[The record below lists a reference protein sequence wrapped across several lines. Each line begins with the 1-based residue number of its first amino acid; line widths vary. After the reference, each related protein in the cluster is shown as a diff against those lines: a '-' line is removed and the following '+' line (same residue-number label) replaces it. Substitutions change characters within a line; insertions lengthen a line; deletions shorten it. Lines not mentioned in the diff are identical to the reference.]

1 MIEEL
6 LKHASGRLL
15 VPIVVVIAGVT
26 LAKGLF
32 SLQRSRSADRRD
44 FLDVFQ
50 TWEGQSDL
58 WLSAAVR
65 HLFGNYLPPSLI
77 RQLMG
82 GRQPGR
88 ALLEV
93 SNAWDF
99 LDMDDETQELRWR
112 RRRFASAGFRKKLG
126 WFLTASY
133 FVLGSIGLYLAY
145 LTAFVGFNERS
156 TVIAWVYVALF
167 TFGAFFCLAYQE
179 NLHTAGKAANRWLG
193 LP

>member
-1 MIEEL
+1 MVEEI
-6 LKHASGRLL
+6 LKLDGGRLL
-15 VPIVVVIAGVT
+15 IPVVVVVVGTT
-26 LAKGLF
+26 LVKGLF

-50 TWEGQSDL
+50 SWEGQSDL

-77 RQLMG
+77 RQLMS

-99 LDMDDETQELRWR
+99 LEMEDETEEIRWR
-112 RRRFASAGFRKKLG
+112 RPRYASAKFRKVLG
-126 WFLTASY
+126 WMLTALY
-133 FVLGSIGLYLAY
+133 FVLASFALFLAY
-145 LTAFVGFNERS
+145 RAVAGGFGERAI
-156 TVIAWVYVALF
+156 VIAWIYVGLCL
-167 TFGAFFCLAYQE
+167 FGAFFCLAYQE
-179 NLHTAGKAANRWLG
+179 NLSAAGKAANRWLG

>member
-1 MIEEL
+1 MFEEIMKL
-6 LKHASGRLL
+6 GGGRLL
-15 VPIVVVIAGVT
+15 IPVLVVVVGVT

-50 TWEGQSDL
+50 TWQGQSNL

-65 HLFGNYLPPSLI
+65 HLFGSYLPPSLI
-77 RQLMG
+77 RQLMS

-99 LDMDDETQELRWR
+99 LDTDDETEELRWR
-112 RRRFASAGFRKKLG
+112 RPRFASPKFRKRLG
-126 WFLTASY
+126 LVLTVLY
-133 FVLGSIGLYLAY
+133 FVLASFALLLAY
-145 LTAFVGFNERS
+145 RTVFFGFSEKMLIVAWAYVGLS
-156 TVIAWVYVALF
+156 A
-167 TFGAFFCLAYQE
+167 FGAFCCLAYQE
-179 NLHTAGKAANRWLG
+179 SLREASKAANRWLG

>member
-6 LKHASGRLL
+6 LKLGGGRLL
-15 VPIVVVIAGVT
+15 IPIVVVVVGTALV
-26 LAKGLF
+26 KGMFGLH
-32 SLQRSRSADRRD
+32 RSRSADRRD
-44 FLDVFQ
+44 FLNVFQ
-50 TWEGQSDL
+50 GWEGQSDL

-77 RQLMG
+77 RQLMS

-99 LDMDDETQELRWR
+99 LEMEDETEDIRWR
-112 RRRFASAGFRKKLG
+112 RPRYASAKFRKVLG
-126 WFLTASY
+126 WVLMVLY
-133 FVLGSIGLYLAY
+133 FVLASCALFLAY
-145 LTAFVGFNERS
+145 LAITGGFGERS
-156 TVIAWVYVALF
+156 TAIAWIYVALGL
-167 TFGAFFCLAYQE
+167 FGGFFCLAYQE
-179 NLHTAGKAANRWLG
+179 NLSAAGKAANRWLG